1 MKPIIT
7 EDEIKKFA
15 KDDCIV
21 NLLEIGYENG
31 EGKYTID
38 VDWIGKCYYEE
49 NRNDGFRVI
58 KVNKYE

>member
-15 KDDCIV
+15 KDEFIKIIAKNDLKEYQFDETV
-21 NLLEIGYENG
+21 PEKNNWNYQ
-31 EGKYTID
+31 
-38 VDWIGKCYYEE
+38 E

-58 KVNKYE
+58 KVNID